1 MAILRGSLYAL
12 SSAARASNDRPD
24 DDHDDIEAARD
35 DARADVSDRVALG
48 VLYQTYAPAIYARCY
63 RLLHS
68 DVAARD
74 ATQEAFAR
82 VLGHDRS
89 VLTGDE
95 GLHYL
100 YRVSTNVCFNVL
112 REQRVREHAAPE
124 LALRASELASPERG
138 HADRQFV
145 AAILDRCD
153 ETAAA
158 IAVMHYIDGMT
169 QVEVAEVLSITRRT
183 VFNRLRRLESLAADL
198 LRSSKRGRQ
207 DQT

>member
-1 MAILRGSLYAL
+1 MEARAAAPPCYPLLRPAL
-12 SSAARASNDRPD
+12 AARARP
-24 DDHDDIEAARD
+24 
-35 DARADVSDRVALG
+35 
-48 VLYQTYAPAIYARCY
+48 
-63 RLLHS
+63 
-68 DVAARD
+68 
-74 ATQEAFAR
+74 QEAFAR

-124 LALRASELASPERG
+124 LALRASELASPEHG

-153 ETAAA
+153 ETGAA